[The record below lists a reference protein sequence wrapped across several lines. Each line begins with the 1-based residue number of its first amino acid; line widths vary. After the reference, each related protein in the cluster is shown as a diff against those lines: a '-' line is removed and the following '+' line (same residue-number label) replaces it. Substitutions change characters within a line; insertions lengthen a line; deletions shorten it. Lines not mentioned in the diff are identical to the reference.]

1 MKKYG
6 TLEKKLHRNAFLMSL
21 PWLIGFAVFFAVP
34 LFYTFVYSF
43 NTLQVGS
50 TGESTMVFNGINNYV
65 DLFTKLTSK
74 NNSLVLRVLA
84 TENARIF
91 TNTPVLMIFSLFAA
105 ILINKKFKGRALA
118 RMVFFLPII
127 LGLDIMRTMM
137 SSSIEGNFV
146 DASVE
151 PIFTGDDGIM
161 AFLLQ
166 NSLLPE
172 SVIEFMAQLNDNI
185 FNIVSSCGVQIL
197 LFLAGLQSISESHY
211 EVAKIEG
218 AGSYEVFWKITLPM
232 ISNMMIFV
240 LVYSFVDLFVGSSL
254 SGEIYYFAFTQN
266 NIGAGS
272 ALSVIYTI
280 NGLLDMGILLFVF
293 RKVVAVTN
301 A

>member
-1 MKKYG
+1 MKVG
-6 TLEKKLHRNAFLMSL
+6 TLEKKLHRNAFIMSL

-43 NTLQVGS
+43 NTLSVDSSGDS
-50 TGESTMVFNGINNYV
+50 AMTFNGISNYV
-65 DLFTKLTSK
+65 DLFTKLTTK
-74 NNSLVLRVLA
+74 NNSLVVRLLA
-84 TENARIF
+84 TENVRIF

-105 ILINKKFKGRALA
+105 ILINKEFKGRAVA
-118 RMVFFLPII
+118 RMIFFLPII
-127 LGLDIMRTMM
+127 LGLDIMQSMI
-137 SSSIEGNFV
+137 SSSVEGNFV

-151 PIFTGDDGIM
+151 PMFSGDDGIM

-172 SVIEFMAQLNDNI
+172 SVIEFMANLNENI
-185 FNIVSSCGVQIL
+185 YSIVSSCGLQIL

-240 LVYSFVDLFVGSSL
+240 LVYSFVDLFVGSAL
-254 SGEIYYFAFTQN
+254 SAEIYYFAFTQN

-280 NGLLDMGILLFVF
+280 NGLLDMLVLLFVF
-293 RKVVAVTN
+293 RKVVSVTN